1 MWLTISF
8 YTLLFYV
15 IYRLIKFW
23 IIHPWLVQRDFSNQG
38 IPGHYTPI
46 VGDILDRRRAF
57 LADELLNYI
66 EETSVKLGDY
76 YHTSLGPFPCLTIS
90 DPALVESV
98 LKTNSRSYH
107 KAQLARAIV
116 STILGYENVLLAE
129 DENHTRRRR
138 LLNPVFQHQN
148 INSMISLMVDITS
161 KFSTKWRIKTDE
173 QTYPLICD
181 ISKEMSNLT
190 LDIITGC
197 VFGVEV
203 MNDKSIHETIY
214 KSLKI
219 ALDEIEKRIYNLII
233 LIPILNQLPIFGKRT
248 IDKCRQDIK
257 NITLQ
262 VINQRKQGLTKATWP
277 DLLDLIFAACDDDN
291 KQKFTDD
298 EVADEAMTFVLAGHE
313 TTATLIT
320 WALYNIVTNL
330 DVYQRCQNEV
340 DSVLSA
346 NEELTVAAISQLT
359 YTEAVLKE
367 TLRSHQPAP
376 FLYRTAIVDNI
387 IVASDGKQIHIRKG
401 VDIAMNLNV
410 MNSSEKY
417 WHEPKKFDPS
427 RFLQRNS
434 NVIFPFGSGPRACI
448 GQNFAML
455 EAKIMLT
462 MLLHQFRFEL
472 VPGQKLVQST
482 AVTIRPK
489 YGLSMRVWPR

>member
-298 EVADEAMTFVLAGHE
+298 EVADEAMTFVNMCRTILDEFRKNHNQFCTFTAGK
-313 TTATLIT
+313 I
-320 WALYNIVTNL
+320 
-330 DVYQRCQNEV
+330 QRQ
-340 DSVLSA
+340 
-346 NEELTVAAISQLT
+346 
-359 YTEAVLKE
+359 
-367 TLRSHQPAP
+367 
-376 FLYRTAIVDNI
+376 
-387 IVASDGKQIHIRKG
+387 G
-401 VDIAMNLNV
+401 
-410 MNSSEKY
+410 
-417 WHEPKKFDPS
+417 
-427 RFLQRNS
+427 
-434 NVIFPFGSGPRACI
+434 
-448 GQNFAML
+448 
-455 EAKIMLT
+455 
-462 MLLHQFRFEL
+462 
-472 VPGQKLVQST
+472 
-482 AVTIRPK
+482 
-489 YGLSMRVWPR
+489 